1 MVGWTGL
8 AESYPN
14 LVLFFLEC
22 QWVKNNSFSARFFVT
37 TILSRILIKRTILIL
52 KFSFESGG
60 IRQNAAGPTAR
71 VRVPDNPHIYTS
83 NGAYQKIW
91 PHSDHPLSH
100 DPPPQAGKKVLG
112 ISLFWLGEIKRN
124 ICKRR
129 QESGGKAEKRRKR
142 RKIRLESLGYG

>member
-22 QWVKNNSFSARFFVT
+22 QWVKNNSFSARFFFT

-100 DPPPQAGKKVLG
+100 DPPP
-112 ISLFWLGEIKRN
+112 KR
-124 ICKRR
+124 
-129 QESGGKAEKRRKR
+129 EKRFWEFPFFGWVKSREIYVKEGKIRGVRR
-142 RKIRLESLGYG
+142 RKEEKEGK